1 MFVLYIMQVRGC
13 PAILC
18 DSKIIFLVES
28 CYLGALKDLIIDFI
42 CSHNQISMWIQCCD
56 KSDFFL
62 CLEFMKCLSNL
73 IICNSGDE
81 GMEPRLRH
89 SLFPNSIYTHL
100 ITAEA
105 YHRRLMLTAVEQL
118 IQFLLQLC
126 T

>member
-1 MFVLYIMQVRGC
+1 
-13 PAILC
+13 
-18 DSKIIFLVES
+18 
-28 CYLGALKDLIIDFI
+28 
-42 CSHNQISMWIQCCD
+42 MWIQRYD

-73 IICNSGDE
+73 IGDE
-81 GMEPRLRH
+81 GMGPRLWH

-105 YHRRLMLTAVEQL
+105 YHRRLMLTTVEQL
-118 IQFLLQLC
+118 IHFLLQLC